1 MKLQRMNRRALALGA
16 LAVSG
21 ALALTACGSDDTG
34 NSDGGSSSA
43 GSTAA
48 ASDIKCDDASGQ
60 LQASGSS
67 AQKNAIDAWVK
78 QFAAACKG
86 VQINYN
92 PTGSGA
98 GITAFTQGQT
108 AFAGSDS
115 ALKPE
120 EVAASKKVCSSGQG
134 IDLPMVGGPI
144 AVGFNV
150 PGVDSLVL
158 DAPTLSQIFD
168 SKITNWDDK
177 AIATLNPDAE
187 LPDLKIQP
195 FHRSDESGTTDNFT
209 KYLKAAAPK
218 DWSYEPGKS
227 WEAKGGQSASGSSGL
242 AQQVTQTSGA
252 ISYFELSYAKDGI
265 KTVDIKT
272 EAAEPV
278 KASVENATAAI
289 GAAKVVGTGKDMALE
304 LDYTPTADGAYP
316 ITLVTYEIVCDKG
329 NKAETL
335 PATKSFLNYIAS
347 EDGQGLLADAGY
359 APMPAEI
366 ITKVRETISGL
377 S

>member
-34 NSDGGSSSA
+34 GKTAGGDSSASAGTGGSVQ
-43 GSTAA
+43 
-48 ASDIKCDDASGQ
+48 CDDAKGR

-78 QFAAACKG
+78 QYVAACKD

-120 EVAASKKVCSSGQG
+120 EIEASKKVCADGQG

-150 PGVDSLVL
+150 SGVDTLAL
-158 DAPTLSQIFD
+158 DAPTLAKIFD
-168 SKITNWDDK
+168 SRITHWNDP
-177 AIATLNPDAE
+177 AIAKLNPDAK
-187 LPDLKIQP
+187 LPDLKIQA

-218 DWSYEPGKS
+218 DWTYEPGKS
-227 WEAKGGQSASGSSGL
+227 WQAKGGQSAQGSSGL
-242 AQQVTQTSGA
+242 AQQVKQTPGA
-252 ISYFELSYAKDGI
+252 ISYFELSYAKDGV

-278 KASVENATAAI
+278 KATVENATAAI
-289 GAAKVVGTGKDMALE
+289 GAAEVVGTGKDLALK
-304 LDYTPTADGAYP
+304 LDYTPSADGAYP
-316 ITLVTYEIVCDKG
+316 IVLVTYEIVCDKG

-347 EDGQGLLADAGY
+347 DDGQGLLADAGY
-359 APMPAEI
+359 APMPQEI
-366 ITKVRETISGL
+366 ITKVRETVSGL

>member
-34 NSDGGSSSA
+34 GNSGGGSAS
-43 GSTAA
+43 AA
-48 ASDIKCDDASGQ
+48 ANSNIKCDDAKGQ

-67 AQKNAIDAWVK
+67 AQKNAMDAWVK
-78 QFAAACKG
+78 QYVSACKD
-86 VQINYN
+86 VQVNYR
-92 PTGSGA
+92 PDGSGA

-115 ALKPE
+115 ALKPD
-120 EVAASKKVCSSGQG
+120 EVEASKKVCTDGQG
-134 IDLPMVGGPI
+134 INLPMVGGPI

-150 PGVDSLVL
+150 PGVDTLVL
-158 DAPTLSQIFD
+158 DASTLAKIFD
-168 SKITNWDDK
+168 SKISNWNDE
-177 AIATLNPDAE
+177 AIAKLNPEAK
-187 LPDLKIQP
+187 LPDLKIQA

-209 KYLKAAAPK
+209 KYLKAAAPN
-218 DWSYEPGKS
+218 DWKYEPAKA
-227 WEAKGGQSASGSSGL
+227 WAAKGGQSAPQSSGV
-242 AQQVTQTSGA
+242 AQQVKQTSGA

-278 KASVENATAAI
+278 KATVENATAAI
-289 GAAKVVGTGKDMALE
+289 GAAKVVGTGNDLALE
-304 LDYTPTADGAYP
+304 LDYTPSADGAYP
-316 ITLVTYEIVCDKG
+316 MVLVTYEIVCDKG

-335 PATKSFLNYIAS
+335 PTTKSFLNYMAS

-359 APMPAEI
+359 APMPTEI

>member
-34 NSDGGSSSA
+34 GNTGGA
-43 GSTAA
+43 GGSTAN
-48 ASDIKCDDASGQ
+48 ASNIDCGDAKGQ
-60 LQASGSS
+60 LQASGST

-78 QFAAACKG
+78 AYTAACRD

-98 GITAFTQGQT
+98 GITAFLQGQT

-115 ALKPE
+115 PLDSKE
-120 EVAASKKVCSSGQG
+120 IEDSKKVCSGGQG
-134 IDLPMVGGPI
+134 VDLPMVVGPI

-158 DAPTLSQIFD
+158 DASTLAKIFD
-168 SKITNWDDK
+168 NKIKNWNDP
-177 AIATLNPDAE
+177 AIAKLNPEAK
-187 LPDLKIQP
+187 LPNLKIQA
-195 FHRSDESGTTDNFT
+195 FHRSDESGTTQNFT
-209 KYLKAAAPK
+209 KYLQAAAPN
-218 DWSYEPGKS
+218 DWKYEPEKS
-227 WEAKGGQSASGSSGL
+227 WQAEGGQSANGSSGV
-242 AQQVTQTSGA
+242 AQQVKQTSGA

-272 EAAEPV
+272 KAAEPV
-278 KASVENATAAI
+278 KATTENATKSI
-289 GAAKVVGTGKDMALE
+289 SEAKITGTGKDLALE
-304 LDYTPTADGAYP
+304 LNYTPSAEGAYP
-316 ITLVTYEIVCDKG
+316 ITLVTYEIICDKG
-329 NKAETL
+329 NKSDTL
-335 PATKSFLNYIAS
+335 PAVKSFLGYIAS
-347 EDGQGLLADAGY
+347 EDGQAQLTEAGY
-359 APMPAEI
+359 APIPDEI
-366 ITKVRETISGL
+366 ITKVRDTIKGL